1 MPIPLRAPE
10 TGVNFGRM
18 EDHIT
23 LKINGGPRP
32 DTGRAVLVLGFGH
45 GVPAGACDNLGVR
58 LNTHPV
64 SACKEPEYDSI
75 STAHRDR
82 PRHDWEYDFIEI
94 ARFFDLLFD
103 GDNVFEFIPPQVDGR
118 LEWAEVLV
126 LPADRCKQEAC
137 LPN

>member
-45 GVPAGACDNLGVR
+45 GACPPAPATTSGCG
-58 LNTHPV
+58 
-64 SACKEPEYDSI
+64 
-75 STAHRDR
+75 STPTR
-82 PRHDWEYDFIEI
+82 
-94 ARFFDLLFD
+94 
-103 GDNVFEFIPPQVDGR
+103 
-118 LEWAEVLV
+118 
-126 LPADRCKQEAC
+126 
-137 LPN
+137 